1 MNINKYILLTLL
13 NLYYR
18 KFTPVYFNQING
30 TIGFQ
35 LRTIMTVKLTNKA
48 TKNTKKL
55 KNTKL
60 VFTTILLHI
69 RTYLNIELVRIQMC
83 TGLIIILFTEWNMDK
98 KHLGISNVL
107 LNIAKTNRVILI
119 MIFFLKL
126 QLIYTYI

>member
-1 MNINKYILLTLL
+1 MD
-13 NLYYR
+13 
-18 KFTPVYFNQING
+18 G

-83 TGLIIILFTEWNMDK
+83 TGLILILFTE
-98 KHLGISNVL
+98 
-107 LNIAKTNRVILI
+107 
-119 MIFFLKL
+119 
-126 QLIYTYI
+126 